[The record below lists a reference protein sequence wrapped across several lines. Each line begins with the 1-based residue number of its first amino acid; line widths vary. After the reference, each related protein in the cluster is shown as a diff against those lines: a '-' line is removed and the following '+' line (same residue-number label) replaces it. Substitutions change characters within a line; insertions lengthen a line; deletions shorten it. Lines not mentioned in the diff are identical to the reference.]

1 MSGEQGNLAKLRGES
16 AGKVGQAESR
26 LPLVLHLIA

>member
-1 MSGEQGNLAKLRGES
+1 MSGELGNQAELHGES

-26 LPLVLHLIA
+26 LPLVFHLIA